1 MKIIYQGTVIG
12 TPVGKPRMTRRTTWT
27 PQAQRYFAYAK
38 IIRQSFGLQEDEKI
52 LEDID
57 AIVMKCYLPIPKST
71 SGKKTKLLYN
81 TPHKKS
87 PDVDNI
93 AKSVMDS
100 LFENDGCV
108 NSLFIEKFYIGEGE
122 EPRIEISLLNRHTL
136 ELME

>member
-12 TPVGKPRMTRRTTWT
+12 VPVGKPRMTRRTTWT

-38 IIRQSFGLQEDEKI
+38 QVRQSFGLQDDEKI
-52 LEDID
+52 LEEID
-57 AIVMKCYLPIPKST
+57 CIKMKCYLPIPEST
-71 SGKKTKLLYN
+71 KGKKRILLYN

-100 LFENDGCV
+100 LFKNDGCV
-108 NSLFIEKFYIGEGE
+108 NSLFVEKFYIGEGE
-122 EPRIEISLLNRHTL
+122 EPRIEILLLNRHPL